1 MNIATSPAR
10 FGQRQGPTE
19 LLVGGRLL
27 LADGTERSCCVRF
40 DSEDVATVFAAADP
54 AMFDRVLFRLEE
66 VGSLSG
72 IVVANDRAS
81 FEIRLEGSGERRRRV
96 QTRLDWLKAHAGG
109 REERRSEIRIVPRQ
123 RTVPFRRP
131 GEEPFTA
138 RILDVSPSGASLSM
152 PIRPGIGETVL
163 VGRRYAE
170 VVRHSDEGV
179 AVRFKLPFAQASF
192 GEDVEL

>member
-10 FGQRQGPTE
+10 FGQRNGQIE
-19 LLVGGRLL
+19 LSVGGRVL
-27 LADGTERSCCVRF
+27 LADGTERNCYVRF

-54 AMFDRVLFRLEE
+54 AVFDRVVFRLEG

-72 IVVANDRAS
+72 IVVANDLAS
-81 FEIRLEGSGERRRRV
+81 FEIRIEGSGERRRRV
-96 QTRLDWLKAHAGG
+96 QAKLEWLKAHAAG
-109 REERRSEIRIVPRQ
+109 REERRSESRIVPRQ
-123 RTVPFRRP
+123 RTVLVRRP
-131 GEEPFTA
+131 GEEPVTA
-138 RILDVSPSGASLSM
+138 WILDVSPSGASLSM
-152 PIRPGIGETVL
+152 PVRPEIGETVL

-192 GEDVEL
+192 GEDVDL

>member
-19 LLVGGRLL
+19 LLVGGRVL

-54 AMFDRVLFRLEE
+54 AIFDRVLFRLEE

-81 FEIRLEGSGERRRRV
+81 FEIRLEGSGERRRV